1 MHKKLFSEEFKIFSH
16 LTEHEKYALYTFAK
30 KLPEH
35 AVCVEI
41 GSFLGSSSC
50 FIAAG
55 ITENSKLYCIDTW
68 GNHAMKYV
76 ETDIDANERDTYDEF
91 NSNTNKYKNKI
102 VQLRG
107 WSYDKIIDLKTQV
120 NKIDF
125 LFIDGDHNYEGVKK
139 DWDLYNGLLENGSV
153 VAFHDVEWAEGV
165 NKVISEN
172 VVFRAELI
180 YKLPNLAFYRI
191 CQ

>member
-1 MHKKLFSEEFKIFSH
+1 
-16 LTEHEKYALYTFAK
+16 
-30 KLPEH
+30 
-35 AVCVEI
+35 
-41 GSFLGSSSC
+41 
-50 FIAAG
+50 
-55 ITENSKLYCIDTW
+55 
-68 GNHAMKYV
+68 MKYV